1 MSEHKEKELM
11 TEREV
16 REMIRIS
23 RTTLW
28 KLRKNEGFPFTKV
41 GRQYRYSKKEILEW
55 MKERKGKKIEVKAA
69 KPRQNALADKPRQ
82 NVPAGKPDNIDK
94 KEISK
99 EIAKGPSQLQG
110 QEKGSAKEP
119 EGTTNEKK

>member
-55 MKERKGKKIEVKAA
+55 MKERKGKKIEVKAV
-69 KPRQNALADKPRQ
+69 KPRQDALADKPRQ

-110 QEKGSAKEP
+110 QEKGPAKEP

>member
-1 MSEHKEKELM
+1 MGEHKEKELM

>member
-1 MSEHKEKELM
+1 MGEHKEKELM
-11 TEREV
+11 TEKEV

-55 MKERKGKKIEVKAA
+55 MKERKGKKIEIKAV
-69 KPRQNALADKPRQ
+69 KPRHEAS
-82 NVPAGKPDNIDK
+82 AGKPDNIDK
-94 KEISK
+94 KETRK
-99 EIAKGPSQLQG
+99 EIAKGSSQLQG
-110 QEKGSAKEP
+110 QEKPPAKEP
-119 EGTTNEKK
+119 EGIRNEKK

>member
-1 MSEHKEKELM
+1 MGEHKEKELM

-55 MKERKGKKIEVKAA
+55 MKERRGKKIEIKAV
-69 KPRQNALADKPRQ
+69 KPRHEAS
-82 NVPAGKPDNIDK
+82 AGRPDDIDK
-94 KEISK
+94 KETGK
-99 EIAKGPSQLQG
+99 EIAKGSSQSQG
-110 QEKGSAKEP
+110 HEKSSAKEP

>member
-1 MSEHKEKELM
+1 MGEHKEKELM
-11 TEREV
+11 TEKEV

-55 MKERKGKKIEVKAA
+55 MKEIKGKKIEIKAVKPRHEVSAG
-69 KPRQNALADKPRQ
+69 KPRQDALADR
-82 NVPAGKPDNIDK
+82 PDNIDK
-94 KEISK
+94 KEINK
-99 EIAKGPSQLQG
+99 EIAKGTSQLQG
-110 QEKGSAKEP
+110 QEKSSAKEP

>member
-1 MSEHKEKELM
+1 MGEHKEKELM

-69 KPRQNALADKPRQ
+69 KP
-82 NVPAGKPDNIDK
+82 
-94 KEISK
+94 
-99 EIAKGPSQLQG
+99 
-110 QEKGSAKEP
+110 
-119 EGTTNEKK
+119 

>member
-1 MSEHKEKELM
+1 MGEHKEKELM

-69 KPRQNALADKPRQ
+69 KPRQNVPAGKPRQ
-82 NVPAGKPDNIDK
+82 NALADKPDNIDK